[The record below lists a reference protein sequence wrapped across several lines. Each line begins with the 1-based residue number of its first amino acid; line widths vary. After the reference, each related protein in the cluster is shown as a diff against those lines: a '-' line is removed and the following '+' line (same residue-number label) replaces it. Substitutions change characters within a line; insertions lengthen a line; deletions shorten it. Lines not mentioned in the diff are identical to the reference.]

1 MNKSTARI
9 LWTLARV
16 GATLVAE
23 GETRMMAAAKELQE
37 EGIVTLAAR
46 GDGTYLIRLIRDS
59 H

>member
-9 LWTLARV
+9 LWALARV

-23 GETRMMAAAKELQE
+23 GEARMMAAARELEE
-37 EGIVTLAAR
+37 EGIVTLTAR